1 MFASGVYT
9 WFGVYFARRYG
20 LSDLGIGLALLGY
33 GIPGFLFGPLVGR
46 AADCWGRRWL
56 IPAGVAIA
64 ALAATV
70 SICNV
75 PVIIA
80 TLAITV
86 LSLGYDMTQPLLAGI
101 VTSLD
106 RKRAAQAMG
115 LNVFMLFTGFGVGSY
130 LFGEA
135 LRLGFGAALAIFAVA
150 QLFAAV
156 LAARLFRSQ
165 T

>member
-1 MFASGVYT
+1 MIV
-9 WFGVYFARRYG
+9 
-20 LSDLGIGLALLGY
+20 
-33 GIPGFLFGPLVGR
+33 
-46 AADCWGRRWL
+46 
-56 IPAGVAIA
+56 
-64 ALAATV
+64 
-70 SICNV
+70 
-75 PVIIA
+75 A

-106 RKRAAQAMG
+106 RKRAGQAMG
-115 LNVFMLFTGFGVGSY
+115 VNVFMLFTGFGVGSY

-156 LAARLFRSQ
+156 LAARLFRSEKTVPQ
-165 T
+165 KQ